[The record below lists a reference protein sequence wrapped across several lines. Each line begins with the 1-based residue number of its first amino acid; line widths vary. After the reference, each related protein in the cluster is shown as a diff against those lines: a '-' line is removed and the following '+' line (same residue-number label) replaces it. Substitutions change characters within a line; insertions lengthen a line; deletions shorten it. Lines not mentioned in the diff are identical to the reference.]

1 MLTGKSLFISLLVK
15 SSRERLTGNVAKGAH
30 VGLGKHMVTLNAPL
44 IVDCLKVSPLC
55 PLQLAAGSDWKT
67 H

>member
-1 MLTGKSLFISLLVK
+1 MLTSKSLFISLLVK
-15 SSRERLTGNVAKGAH
+15 SSRERLTGDVTKGAH
-30 VGLGKHMVTLNAPL
+30 VGLGKHMVTLSAPL

-55 PLQLAAGSDWKT
+55 PLQLTVGSDWQT